1 MVYAV
6 WSQEEEILVIILDS
20 NLTEKVKNML
30 LDLEFLL
37 NTVK

>member
-1 MVYAV
+1 MVYVV
-6 WSQEEEILVIILDS
+6 WLQEEEILVIILDL

-37 NTVK
+37 NIVK

>member
-37 NTVK
+37 NIVK